1 MNENKS
7 GAGGIIAIIVVVVL
21 LIAMVG
27 SCSGSGSSGGDG
39 KSTCRNCGRKKP
51 LVAGYGYCSTCYEGF
66 RDWQKNNGYD

>member
-7 GAGGIIAIIVVVVL
+7 GVGGIIAIIVVVVL

-27 SCSGSGSSGGDG
+27 SCSGSSSGGDG